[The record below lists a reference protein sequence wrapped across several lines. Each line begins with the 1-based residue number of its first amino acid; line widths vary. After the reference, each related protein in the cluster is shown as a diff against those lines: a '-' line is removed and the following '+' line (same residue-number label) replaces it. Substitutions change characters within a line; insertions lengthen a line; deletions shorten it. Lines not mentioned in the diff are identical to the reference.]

1 MKILWITNILFPE
14 AEQLLAGNG
23 ELKSSGGWML
33 GAADALHHKEDI
45 KLIVACVSNRV
56 STLTKLEGKKI
67 TYYVLP

>member
-1 MKILWITNILFPE
+1 
-14 AEQLLAGNG
+14 
-23 ELKSSGGWML
+23 ML

-67 TYYVLP
+67 TYYVLPMGKGNQKVNLAMCLYGRM